1 MMMNTITYF
10 VEHATR
16 IAQEHGWGWSVEDKA
31 SVLNGTRVHRLLSD
45 LALVHSEVS
54 EAVEA
59 AREGAIGMTGGVT
72 PSETPGGFGVI
83 DGRDVTK
90 PEGLVVEL
98 ADAVI
103 RIMHLC
109 GELNLPLETAIVAK
123 MRYNEQRP
131 FKHGGKRA

>member
-1 MMMNTITYF
+1 MTIKTITDRI
-10 VEHATR
+10 EDATR
-16 IAQEHGWGWSVEDKA
+16 IAREHGWGWTVEDKEE
-31 SVLNGTRVHRLLSD
+31 VLSGVRVHRLLSD

-59 AREGAIGMTGGVT
+59 ARDGEIGMTGG
-72 PSETPGGFGVI
+72 ELI
-83 DGRDVTK
+83 DDKIVK

-109 GELNLPLETAIVAK
+109 GELNLPLETAIIAK
-123 MRYNEQRP
+123 MLYNEQRP
-131 FKHGGKRA
+131 FRHGGRKA